1 MLKVAILDDYQNVS
15 QQFVDLEKLSGKY
28 EFKIFSEPFINEADA
43 IDQLVDFE
51 ALLIMRERTPM
62 TKNLFDNLSKLKFI
76 ITSGLRNRSIDLEAA
91 KKRKVIVCGTD
102 SNIHLLLN

>member
-28 EFKIFSEPFINEADA
+28 EFKIFSEPFIDESDA
-43 IDQLVDFE
+43 LDQLADFE

-62 TKNLFDNLSKLKFI
+62 TKNLIENLKDKQINKNDISKYVEIMKSLS
-76 ITSGLRNRSIDLEAA
+76 SGF
-91 KKRKVIVCGTD
+91 
-102 SNIHLLLN
+102 